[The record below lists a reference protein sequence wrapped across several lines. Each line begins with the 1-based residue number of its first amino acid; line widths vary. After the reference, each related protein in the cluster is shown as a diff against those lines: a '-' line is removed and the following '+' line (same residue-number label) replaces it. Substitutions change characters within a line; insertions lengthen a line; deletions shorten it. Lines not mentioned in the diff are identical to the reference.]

1 LKFFASG
8 DELPGIIGHKVDF
21 NTPAWLSKHFRE
33 EVLREALTIYEEA

>member
-1 LKFFASG
+1 LKFFGYG
-8 DELPGIIGHKVDF
+8 DELAGIIGCRVDF